1 MSGELSEIKNSA
13 ELSPDDEKRELEK
26 IVEEDESKDHHLN
39 KNGSTTGTQNVP
51 TEMTIPTGA
60 EPRTPVL
67 RALPIKGPETLEF
80 TNNIRAAMESI
91 SKIQSAIVSIT
102 GNDATIID
110 INDSDNLNE
119 AKSMDECCEAAA
131 NVMEKIFKFS
141 VSDFEGME
149 EDEAEEEE
157 EGGEEAG
164 EEESP
169 EGEDEGEEEE
179 EDEDNYDPS
188 LKDKKQHFGE
198 TNYFCPV
205 TLYKRGILV
214 PGNPELQCKYRE
226 KIYRFNSEESK
237 QAFFDNPEIYLPNAK
252 KKIKIPAPR
261 IFILGP
267 RGSGKSTQARLLAN
281 KLDVFHIK
289 FRDYLQELIIGKTK
303 KYIEPERDE
312 DKDIDEEQDELDE
325 EEKEKQ
331 YV

>member
-1 MSGELSEIKNSA
+1 
-13 ELSPDDEKRELEK
+13 
-26 IVEEDESKDHHLN
+26 
-39 KNGSTTGTQNVP
+39 
-51 TEMTIPTGA
+51 MTLPTGV

-67 RALPIKGPETLEF
+67 RVLPLKGPETLEF
-80 TNNIRAAMESI
+80 TNNMRAAMESI
-91 SKIQSAIVSIT
+91 TKIQSAIISIT

-110 INDSDNLNE
+110 INDSNDINE
-119 AKSMDECCEAAA
+119 AKSIDECCAAA
-131 NVMEKIFKFS
+131 ASVMEKIFKFS
-141 VSDFEGME
+141 VTDFEGLE

-157 EGGEEAG
+157 EVGEEAV
-164 EEESP
+164 EEETP
-169 EGEDEGEEEE
+169 EEEYGEEEE
-179 EDEDNYDPS
+179 EDEDNFDPS
-188 LKDKKQHFGE
+188 LKDKKQNFGE

-226 KIYRFNSEESK
+226 KIYRFNNEESK
-237 QAFFDNPEIYLPNAK
+237 QAFFDNPETYLPNGK

-303 KYIEPERDE
+303 KYVEPERDE
-312 DKDIDEEQDELDE
+312 DKEIDEEPEEIDE
-325 EEKEKQ
+325 EKDKQ
-331 YV
+331 